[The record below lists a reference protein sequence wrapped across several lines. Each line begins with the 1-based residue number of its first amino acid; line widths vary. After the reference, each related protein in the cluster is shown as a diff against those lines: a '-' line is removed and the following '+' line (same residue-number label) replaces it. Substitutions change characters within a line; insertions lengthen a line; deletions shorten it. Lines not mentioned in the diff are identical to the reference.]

1 MSSRSESVAS
11 GCQRVWRH
19 RRLGCGLTLL
29 GVLSVYGWLAA
40 APLPRALRN
49 APGQPL
55 SATFLDRRGRL
66 IAELSSPLAR
76 SHRPVALDAMGP
88 WVPAFTVALEDQRF
102 YAHCGV
108 DPLATL
114 RAVCLGKGGAS
125 TITQQLVKMA
135 TGRRGQGYGAKC
147 REALVAFQL
156 EWRWSKSR
164 ILEEY
169 LNRLPYGNRLTGIE
183 AAAQAYFGKKA
194 ANLNQPE
201 ALFLVGLPQAPSRL
215 NPWTKPAAAEAQFRR
230 TVRLLTARKQ
240 LAQDAPQLAPG
251 VERHLPPNLAPQYLD
266 ALQQELGVK
275 GTPPGW
281 RPGVYRCTLDLDLQ
295 KKVQSLARAHIAK
308 LHRADISQAG
318 VVVLD
323 NQTGA
328 VVALVGSKE
337 GPADPGGENAA
348 TNYRNCGS
356 TLKPFLYLEGIE
368 QRRFT
373 AATVF
378 PDTADAIRE
387 VYADYDPHN
396 FVLRHLGPVRLRE
409 ALASSLNVPAVV
421 ALGQL
426 GARSVFQRIRAW
438 GVRFD
443 RPLEAAG
450 AGFILGNVGVRL
462 LDLCGAYAGLA
473 RGGLRQKPTF
483 LEESL
488 PATGRIASEES
499 VSILSDILC
508 DNAARFYSFGLHSP
522 VAVPG
527 RVPVKTGTS
536 AGYRDAWTVGF
547 TARHT
552 LGVWVGN
559 FNASPMSHAASVLA
573 AAPLWRTVLEEC
585 LSADPHVPESTLP
598 RTTVCAL
605 SGLLPAAAGTKT
617 LSELFL
623 PGTQPV
629 ETAESWFDAAGR
641 PLLPEA
647 FSGWCRS
654 RENHLQASVRNRP
667 EALAILTPRKD
678 AVYLLDRQL
687 PESQQ
692 QVEFRISQPERV
704 RWKLNGEALSGGE
717 GGRILWALRE
727 GQWTLEVSNGVTTA
741 TRTFHVRQP

>member
-201 ALFLVGLPQAPSRL
+201 ALLRVGLPQAPSRL

-266 ALQQELGVK
+266 AWQQELGFRFVDF
-275 GTPPGW
+275 
-281 RPGVYRCTLDLDLQ
+281 RVSQLRVRRRGV
-295 KKVQSLARAHIAK
+295 ARHW
-308 LHRADISQAG
+308 
-318 VVVLD
+318 
-323 NQTGA
+323 A
-328 VVALVGSKE
+328 V
-337 GPADPGGENAA
+337 GG
-348 TNYRNCGS
+348 
-356 TLKPFLYLEGIE
+356 
-368 QRRFT
+368 
-373 AATVF
+373 
-378 PDTADAIRE
+378 
-387 VYADYDPHN
+387 
-396 FVLRHLGPVRLRE
+396 
-409 ALASSLNVPAVV
+409 
-421 ALGQL
+421 L
-426 GARSVFQRIRAW
+426 GAM
-438 GVRFD
+438 
-443 RPLEAAG
+443 E
-450 AGFILGNVGVRL
+450 
-462 LDLCGAYAGLA
+462 
-473 RGGLRQKPTF
+473 
-483 LEESL
+483 
-488 PATGRIASEES
+488 
-499 VSILSDILC
+499 
-508 DNAARFYSFGLHSP
+508 
-522 VAVPG
+522 
-527 RVPVKTGTS
+527 
-536 AGYRDAWTVGF
+536 
-547 TARHT
+547 
-552 LGVWVGN
+552 
-559 FNASPMSHAASVLA
+559 
-573 AAPLWRTVLEEC
+573 
-585 LSADPHVPESTLP
+585 
-598 RTTVCAL
+598 
-605 SGLLPAAAGTKT
+605 
-617 LSELFL
+617 
-623 PGTQPV
+623 
-629 ETAESWFDAAGR
+629 
-641 PLLPEA
+641 
-647 FSGWCRS
+647 
-654 RENHLQASVRNRP
+654 
-667 EALAILTPRKD
+667 
-678 AVYLLDRQL
+678 
-687 PESQQ
+687 
-692 QVEFRISQPERV
+692 
-704 RWKLNGEALSGGE
+704 
-717 GGRILWALRE
+717 
-727 GQWTLEVSNGVTTA
+727 
-741 TRTFHVRQP
+741 